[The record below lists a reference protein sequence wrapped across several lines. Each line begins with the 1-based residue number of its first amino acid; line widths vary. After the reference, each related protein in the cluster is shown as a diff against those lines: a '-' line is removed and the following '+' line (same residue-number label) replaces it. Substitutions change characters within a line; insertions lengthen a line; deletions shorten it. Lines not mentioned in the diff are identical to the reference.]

1 MRRFFAFVYCFSALA
16 FAACDDNKGDSPEQ
30 WFRQPEVTVD
40 GLTAEVTCLTLFG
53 KGVLA
58 SNPCGFVCQPVSSA
72 STAPA
77 ITVTDPRIEDSML
90 KCTLTSLAPETVYMV
105 YPFVDMNGERMAGK
119 PAVFQTWE
127 APEEPDPDNP
137 GPDEPKPDPDPDPDP
152 DNPDPDQPTPPQPG
166 SYPGWPE
173 LPVKASGADL
183 HYATHICPDYT
194 FNGTPVTGLRSYT
207 VCYSSDTRTA
217 MWSAYPLLECYKGDE
232 SRSNAWSYDPEISQA
247 VQPVITGANYKI
259 PGVTPPISYSRGH
272 FIASN
277 DRTATEAM
285 NRQTFYVTNVAPQ
298 WQNSFNGGVWGT
310 LEGACWNNICADTL
324 FVVTGV
330 HFADNNT
337 TVVDN
342 AKPTPNTVV
351 VPTNFYK
358 VMIRSKAGNTGKPL
372 YELKADELQCIAFW
386 FGNKEYKGTTPSDFR
401 TTVADV
407 EQKTGMTFFP
417 NVPNAPKGSDAGNWK
432 F

>member
-152 DNPDPDQPTPPQPG
+152 DNPDPDKPTPPPG
-166 SYPGWPE
+166 PRCDPS
-173 LPVKASGADL
+173 L
-183 HYATHICPDYT
+183 
-194 FNGTPVTGLRSYT
+194 GLG
-207 VCYSSDTRTA
+207 RTA
-217 MWSAYPLLECYKGDE
+217 GRERECGLLLCLLH
-232 SRSNAWSYDPEISQA
+232 
-247 VQPVITGANYKI
+247 V
-259 PGVTPPISYSRGH
+259 
-272 FIASN
+272 
-277 DRTATEAM
+277 
-285 NRQTFYVTNVAPQ
+285 RQ
-298 WQNSFNGGVWGT
+298 
-310 LEGACWNNICADTL
+310 CAD
-324 FVVTGV
+324 G
-330 HFADNNT
+330 
-337 TVVDN
+337 
-342 AKPTPNTVV
+342 PQ
-351 VPTNFYK
+351 
-358 VMIRSKAGNTGKPL
+358 L
-372 YELKADELQCIAFW
+372 YGMLQ
-386 FGNKEYKGTTPSDFR
+386 
-401 TTVADV
+401 
-407 EQKTGMTFFP
+407 
-417 NVPNAPKGSDAGNWK
+417 
-432 F
+432 